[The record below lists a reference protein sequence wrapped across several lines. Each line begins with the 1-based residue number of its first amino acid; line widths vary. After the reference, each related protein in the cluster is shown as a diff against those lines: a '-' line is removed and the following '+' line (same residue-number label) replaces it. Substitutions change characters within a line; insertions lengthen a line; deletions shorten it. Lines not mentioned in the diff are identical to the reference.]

1 MVALKDILPELG
13 SLPDIQLSG
22 LSDDSRVISSGQA
35 FIAVA
40 GDASDGHEYITDAIA
55 RGAAVVLAEQPVADC
70 PVPVI
75 VVPELKRQRG
85 AIAGRMLGDPSR
97 RMHCAGITGTNG
109 KTSVA
114 YYLAELASDLGHTCG
129 YLGTIGWG
137 LPDALEQAALT
148 TDSAINTQQRLHSL
162 LELDAQW
169 VAMEVSSHALDQD
182 RVDAIHFDVGVFTN
196 LSRDH
201 LDYHGSLEAYG
212 AAKARLFEMVPAA
225 VINNDD
231 EFGARLIER
240 TSALDVLSYG
250 RQGDI
255 HWRDLKFHDR
265 GVSGVWHTPW
275 GSTPF
280 TLPLFGEIAVANLS
294 AVLAVLCLAGES
306 LDAVVELAGEVQPV
320 PGRVEFF
327 HGAAGQAAPNV
338 VVDYAHTPDA
348 LEKVLATL
356 KPHVSGRLIC
366 VIGCGGDRD
375 AGKRPMMAAAA
386 EAGADVVWL
395 TSDNPRS
402 EDPLSII
409 EDMSKGLQGS
419 GDVRRCV
426 DRRDAISQAFAQAG
440 SDDLLLVAGKGHED
454 YQELAGQRLP
464 FSDRELVCDLLAIGS
479 AAGST
484 TQEARC

>member
-1 MVALKDILPELG
+1 MVALKNILPELDG
-13 SLPDIQLSG
+13 LPEMVVSG
-22 LSDDSRVISSGQA
+22 VSDDSRLVSNGDA

-40 GDASDGHEYITDAIA
+40 GDASDGHEHAA
-55 RGAAVVLAEQPVADC
+55 AAVRRGAAVVLAERPVADC
-70 PVPVI
+70 SVPVVI
-75 VVPELKRQRG
+75 VPDLKRQRS
-85 AIAGRMLGDPSR
+85 AIAARMFGEPSR
-97 RMHCAGITGTNG
+97 QMHCAGITGTNG

-114 YYLAELASDLGHTCG
+114 YYLAELAGGLGHDCG

-137 LPDALEQAALT
+137 LPDDLQQAVLT
-148 TDSAINTQQRLHSL
+148 TDSAINTQQRLRSL
-162 LELDAQW
+162 LELGARW

-182 RVDAIHFDVGVFTN
+182 RVAAVEFDIGVFTN

-231 EFGARLIER
+231 EFGARLIEI
-240 TSALDVLSYG
+240 TTAKDVLSYG
-250 RQGDI
+250 RQGDV
-255 HWRDLKFHDR
+255 HWRDLNFHDR
-265 GVSGVWHTPW
+265 GVSGVWYTPW
-275 GSTPF
+275 GSAPF

-294 AVLAVLCLAGES
+294 AVLAVLCLSGET
-306 LDAVVELAGEVQPV
+306 LDAVVELADGIKPV

-327 HGAAGQAAPNV
+327 RGTADRSSPNV

-348 LEKVLATL
+348 LEKVLLTL
-356 KPHVSGRLIC
+356 RPHVSGRIIC

-402 EDPLSII
+402 EDPQSII
-409 EDMSKGLQGS
+409 SDMAAGLRGT
-419 GDVRRCV
+419 GDVRQCV
-426 DRRDAISQAFAQAG
+426 DRREAISAAFSAAAA
-440 SDDLLLVAGKGHED
+440 DDLLLVAGKGHED
-454 YQELAGQRLP
+454 YQEIAGARLP
-464 FSDRELVCDLLAIGS
+464 FSDRELVCDLLAVT
-479 AAGST
+479 AGSLSP
-484 TQEARC
+484 TQETHC